1 MPRPNH
7 PATSAIDVS
16 NKLLW
21 PNNQAD
27 LPMKRIWNA
36 RCLAEFY
43 LERTALERQMHD
55 TKLLA
60 SNAPR
65 AGGIRRPTP
74 QSGCGDLLWNVYLQR
89 RPACRN
95 WRSR

>member
-7 PATSAIDVS
+7 PASSAIDVS
-16 NKLLW
+16 NKLLR

-55 TKLLA
+55 TTTTSKQRPARGWAPTPHTSVRLRRLAMERLLA
-60 SNAPR
+60 
-65 AGGIRRPTP
+65 T
-74 QSGCGDLLWNVYLQR
+74 
-89 RPACRN
+89 
-95 WRSR
+95 

>member
-1 MPRPNH
+1 VPRPNH
-7 PATSAIDVS
+7 PASSAIDVS
-16 NKLLW
+16 NKLLR

-43 LERTALERQMHD
+43 LERTALGRQVHD
-55 TKLLA
+55 TTTTSKQR
-60 SNAPR
+60 PR
-65 AGGIRRPTP
+65 ARRLRRPTP

-89 RPACRN
+89 RPACRS